1 MQALGSREEERRKRF
16 EHGGWQ
22 MHRMRLVYGRATSEV
37 ESSWLSKVHILP
49 QWIRSRPDPRPG
61 IPTQLQASYLLW
73 LLAVAAGVFET
84 ALVVVDATDGE
95 VGSANQ
101 VAVGV
106 AVRLLVFTGLVYL
119 AAQLRQ
125 GRNWARVALAVLYGG
140 IGTLSL
146 VIGPVTWLAEGGSL
160 ADAVT
165 AADLGSVL
173 FAASRVVH
181 LGAVIAALILMFHPA
196 ANAYLRATTRAA
208 VRRGTQQEAD
218 GGAAR

>member
-1 MQALGSREEERRKRF
+1 M
-16 EHGGWQ
+16 
-22 MHRMRLVYGRATSEV
+22 VSEGAQDPG
-37 ESSWLSKVHILP
+37 IDAF
-49 QWIRSRPDPRPG
+49 RPDPRPG
-61 IPTQLQASYLLW
+61 IPKQLQASFRLW

-95 VGSANQ
+95 VGSAAQ

-106 AVRLLVFTGLVYL
+106 AVRLLVFTGLVAL
-119 AAQLRQ
+119 AARLRQ

-140 IGTLSL
+140 LGTLSL

-160 ADAVT
+160 DDAMA

-181 LGAVIAALILMFHPA
+181 LGAVIAALTLMFHPA
-196 ANAYLRATTRAA
+196 ANTYIHATTRTAA
-208 VRRGTQQEAD
+208 GRGTRQDRE
-218 GGAAR
+218 GGAAS